1 MSEITVEKTPK
12 RSYGDGRVF
21 RQKRKLADG
30 TMVDSGPYWIAYC
43 RRGKPFR
50 ESAKTLSEKAAYKF
64 LRKRLDEIK
73 RPTYVG
79 PSENKLGIEDMEK
92 KVLADYEKNNRR
104 SKKTV
109 GFCFKPLK
117 AFFTFDR
124 LIDITPSRVE
134 RYQGARL
141 EQKAARATINRECA
155 YLRRGFKLLVESGEV
170 STAPAIRL
178 LQGENV
184 RQGFINAAEFAK
196 LLKHLPSDDA
206 RDIAEFLFNSA
217 WRSGEAESLEWRDV
231 DRKAGMIRLR
241 MENSKNGK
249 PRLLPLIGAL
259 NEIIERRWHKRRL
272 DCPYVFHRAGR
283 QIKSFRRGWKTAC
296 DAIGQPNLV
305 PHDMRRSGV
314 RNFRKAGLSESE
326 GMMLSGH
333 KTNAVYRRYD
343 IIDEQDIRDSM
354 AKVQEHLAR
363 QTGTIV
369 EPIRANGSQ
378 D

>member
-1 MSEITVEKTPK
+1 MSDVTVEKAAK
-12 RSYGDGRVF
+12 RAYGEGRVF
-21 RQKRKLADG
+21 RQMRKLADG
-30 TMVDSGPYWIAYC
+30 SVVQRGPYWIAYC

-50 ESAKTLSEKAAYKF
+50 ESAKTLSEKTAYRF
-64 LRKRLDEIK
+64 LKKRLDEIT
-73 RPTYVG
+73 RPVFVG
-79 PSENKLGIEDMEK
+79 PSENKLGIEDAEK
-92 KVLADYEKNNRR
+92 KVLADYEKNGRR

-141 EQKAARATINRECA
+141 EQQAARATINRECA

-196 LLKHLPSDDA
+196 LLTHLPSDDA

-217 WRSGEAESLEWRDV
+217 WRSAEAESLQWCDV

-249 PRLLPLIGAL
+249 PRLLPLVGAL
-259 NEIIERRWHKRRL
+259 SEIIERRWNKRRL
-272 DCPYVFHRAGR
+272 DCQFVFHRTGR

-363 QTGTIV
+363 QNSMV
-369 EPIRANGSQ
+369 VVPIRANGSQ